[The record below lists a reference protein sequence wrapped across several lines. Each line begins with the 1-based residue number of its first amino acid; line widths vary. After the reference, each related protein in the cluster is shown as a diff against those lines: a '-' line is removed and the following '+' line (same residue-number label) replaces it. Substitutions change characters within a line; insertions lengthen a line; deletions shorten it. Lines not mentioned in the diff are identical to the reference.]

1 MDSAIL
7 QSTWGVIALTALT
20 GLMAFIVFLRA
31 INARRNLSSQNRPPK
46 VETVHDKLRLGPESV
61 FRVQGLPIT
70 HEGRHVDAR
79 EAEKMIR
86 KALDVDS
93 KIEVD
98 VRSLA
103 QLPSPPSQTAT
114 VTFSEIPPA
123 LDLRMQKHSDPEFTF
138 RSSTGMVRLTV
149 DTHFKGFTPLQ
160 SPSDANYSLDV
171 IVLPGLGGHPFWSFK
186 ARGNDFMWLRDGLR
200 ESLPAARVF
209 TYGYDTRL
217 QRSDSFQSLQDLGL
231 RFGHALASQI
241 RAGRRA
247 SQAMRPIVFIGQ
259 SLGGLVVKEALCK
272 LSDGRSEEA
281 NILKCVEAI
290 FFFGTPNSGM
300 DISSLI
306 PIVSGQ
312 PNEQFL
318 RSVEKESPDLR
329 RQGERWHEI
338 TQHEASKY
346 VSPTLRIFSFYETVR
361 SPTAA
366 QNGRGEWKMTGPP
379 TVLVERTSATHGR
392 PWETGD
398 NSFVIPVDRSHS
410 DMAKFKS
417 ASDDLYGDIVSWLE
431 DILGINQSSYIDGR
445 LSQEENELLSKCQA
459 SLYFPDQ
466 ETHRHQI
473 TDAENNT
480 CEWILKDKTYTD
492 WVNSSSEPL
501 LWIEGHAGA
510 GKSTILKHALRQ
522 YESDPPHQAIVASYF
537 FYGRGTKLQ
546 KTPQGLYQ
554 KLLYQ
559 LLPHFP
565 RTFWGLVSRC
575 EEQNIIQPQNSWTWT
590 LEELST
596 FLYQHLPEACQRRPI
611 TIFIDALDECPG
623 TSSGSM
629 QTDLDDGPG
638 TDRGELVQFIQ
649 TLSDL
654 DQTGKLK
661 VCVSCRYYPNLFTR
675 GLRIP
680 VEKGNRQDI
689 ATYVKHELSS
699 LRDIEQ
705 TGVEHQIITRAQGI
719 FQWAVLV
726 SFKAIQMSKE
736 GKTAKMIESAIADV
750 PKSLDKLYE
759 GLLEN
764 SDDREQTL
772 RLFQWICYSEEPLNL
787 LQLRWILVLSPAMK
801 EQSIEDCINGPE
813 FRTSPEQ
820 LCSAI
825 RYLSKG
831 LVEFNPDS
839 DESSAPSDCDES
851 STSSDPRQRYRIT
864 TQGFPATFR
873 ESGTFA
879 RRVIDERESSPV
891 FIPHRRL
898 DFEIEPTWLQRAFLV
913 HQSVKDYLCQKGFLK
928 LGKLEQNENLRGRAH
943 STIARSCL
951 SYIFLR
957 PQGSVQFLQPQ
968 QSAHEVLSKYLKV
981 WILHCFQ
988 RHVALAEW
996 DEMDQL
1002 PILQDFCSPCH
1013 QTKLSRFQECL
1024 QECDIRFKESYQR
1037 TRARKPV
1044 CAKLHGAQPSLG
1056 LPFLLAHYGVT
1067 SALQHLLEYNN
1078 SRLKDGT
1085 DLPGKS
1091 EVIARIIQKV
1101 SSAKPES
1108 ESPALEVLSSGLIN
1122 LNQKSWGEKWTPLH
1136 IAAYHG
1142 YVDIVKGLLGCPT
1155 VNPNEQDEKGHTAL
1169 HHAVRRGQ
1177 TEVVD
1182 ILLNLDTVDPN
1193 IKCTMGFCALKYH
1206 RFYGSFPILQS
1217 WVLCPRVDL
1226 NIQDKDGQ
1234 SSPFYFIKYSFA
1246 TELLRMPEILSRMN
1260 PNIQDNKGET
1270 LLHKAIYSRNFNAAC
1285 ALLEIPGIDKN
1296 LNDRLGRPPL
1306 FLIFNVP
1313 WDESNYG
1320 AVKALI
1326 SQFDLLA
1333 RDRNGST
1340 LLHLAASRVNLGFV
1354 QMILEDGRISPEETD
1369 YSGQTVI
1376 SVATSALR
1384 ASYDHYM
1391 FMNGHLAEDPYARS
1405 CPLSLD
1411 EWERFMELGTPEEND
1426 YERWYRKEV
1435 FTAKRKLELL
1445 EEASRRISE
1454 AKTDLQDLE
1463 EIAEKA
1469 SDQQTSE

>member
-20 GLMAFIVFLRA
+20 GLMAFIVFLRV
-31 INARRNLSSQNRPPK
+31 INATTNSLSQNRLPK

-61 FRVQGLPIT
+61 FRVQGLPFT
-70 HEGRHVDAR
+70 HEGRHVDAG

-98 VRSLA
+98 VHSLA

-123 LDLRMQKHSDPEFTF
+123 LYLRMQKHSDPEFTF

-171 IVLPGLGGHPFWSFK
+171 IALPGLGGHPFWSFK
-186 ARGNDFMWLRDGLR
+186 ARENDFMWLRDGLR

-217 QRSDSFQSLQDLGL
+217 QRSNSFQSLQDLGL
-231 RFGHALASQI
+231 RFGHALVSQI

-272 LSDGRSEEA
+272 LADGRDEEA
-281 NILKCVEAI
+281 NVLKCVEAI

-318 RSVEKESPDLR
+318 RSVEKESTDLR
-329 RQGERWHEI
+329 RLGKNWHEI

-366 QNGRGEWKMTGPP
+366 QNYSGEWKMTGPP

-398 NSFVIPVDRSHS
+398 NSFVIPVNRSHS

-417 ASDDLYGDIVSWLE
+417 ASDDVYGDIVSWLE
-431 DILGINQSSYIDGR
+431 EILGINQSSYIDGR
-445 LSQEENELLSKCQA
+445 LSQKENELLSKCQA

-473 TDAENNT
+473 TNAKNNT
-480 CEWILKDKTYTD
+480 CEWILKDKTFTY
-492 WVNSSSEPL
+492 WVNSSSEPF

-510 GKSTILKHALRQ
+510 GKSTVLKYALRQ
-522 YESDPPHQAIVASYF
+522 YESDPPHRAIVASYF

-565 RTFWGLVSRC
+565 RTFWGLISRC
-575 EEQNIIQPQNSWTWT
+575 EEQNKNQPRNSWTWT
-590 LEELST
+590 LEELRT
-596 FLYQHLPEACQRRPI
+596 LLYQHLPEACQQRPI

-623 TSSGSM
+623 ASSDSM

-675 GLRIP
+675 GWRIP

-699 LRDIEQ
+699 LKNIDQASIEN
-705 TGVEHQIITRAQGI
+705 QIITRAQGI

-726 SFKAIQMSKE
+726 SVKAIQMSKE
-736 GKTAKMIESAIADV
+736 GRTAKMIESAIADV

-759 GLLEN
+759 GLLLEN
-764 SDDREQTL
+764 EDDREQTL
-772 RLFQWICYSEEPLNL
+772 RLLQWICYSEEPLNL

-813 FRTSPEQ
+813 YRTSPEQ
-820 LCSAI
+820 VCSAI

-831 LVEFNPDS
+831 LVEFHPDS
-839 DESSAPSDCDES
+839 DYRPYMTDFPTIFRQPARFYRALSKQETMLFRDHSFEL
-851 STSSDPRQRYRIT
+851 DP
-864 TQGFPATFR
+864 
-873 ESGTFA
+873 
-879 RRVIDERESSPV
+879 
-891 FIPHRRL
+891 L
-898 DFEIEPTWLQRAFLV
+898 WLQKAFLV
-913 HQSVKDYLCQKGFLK
+913 HQSVKDYLCQKGLLK
-928 LGKLEQNENLRGRAH
+928 LEKLAENVNLEGRAH
-943 STIARSCL
+943 ATIARSCL
-951 SYIFLR
+951 SYIFL
-957 PQGSVQFLQPQ
+957 QPQ
-968 QSAHEVLSKYLKV
+968 ESKNEILSDYQEI
-981 WILHCFQ
+981 WIFHCFK
-988 RHVALAEW
+988 RHVVLAEQ
-996 DEMDQL
+996 EGMDQL
-1002 PILQDFCSPCH
+1002 PILQDFCSLCH
-1013 QTKLSRFQECL
+1013 QTRLSRFQECL
-1024 QECDIRFKESYQR
+1024 IDWDRNFMAFYKDRGTIDLPAPKQR
-1037 TRARKPV
+1037 RSLKLVLAELHAARPF
-1044 CAKLHGAQPSLG
+1044 LG
-1056 LPFLLAHYGVT
+1056 LPFLLAHCGIT
-1067 SALQHLLEYNN
+1067 SALQHLLEYNDN
-1078 SRLKDGT
+1078 RLKNRVNSAGS
-1085 DLPGKS
+1085 S
-1091 EVIARIIQKV
+1091 EIVARIITSI
-1101 SSAKPES
+1101 SSKS
-1108 ESPALEVLSSGLIN
+1108 DSTDLEILPSGLVN
-1122 LNQKSWGEKWTPLH
+1122 LNPKSRNGNWTPLH
-1136 IAAYHG
+1136 IATYHG
-1142 YVDIVKGLLGCPT
+1142 YADIVKCLLKCPT
-1155 VNPNEQDEKGHTAL
+1155 VNPNEQDRKGLTAL
-1169 HHAVRRGQ
+1169 HHAVSNNQ
-1177 TEVVD
+1177 SEVVD
-1182 ILLNLDTVDPN
+1182 TLLNFDTVDPLTRN
-1193 IKCTMGFCALKYH
+1193 QFGA
-1206 RFYGSFPILQS
+1206 
-1217 WVLCPRVDL
+1217 
-1226 NIQDKDGQ
+1226 
-1234 SSPFYFIKYSFA
+1234 
-1246 TELLRMPEILSRMN
+1246 
-1260 PNIQDNKGET
+1260 T
-1270 LLHKAIYSRNFNAAC
+1270 LLHFAA
-1285 ALLEIPGIDKN
+1285 ARENLE
-1296 LNDRLGRPPL
+1296 
-1306 FLIFNVP
+1306 
-1313 WDESNYG
+1313 
-1320 AVKALI
+1320 A
-1326 SQFDLLA
+1326 
-1333 RDRNGST
+1333 
-1340 LLHLAASRVNLGFV
+1340 V
-1354 QMILEDGRISPEETD
+1354 QMLLVDGRISPEEKD
-1369 YSGQTVI
+1369 SRGQTVI
-1376 SVATSALR
+1376 SYATSVLR
-1384 ASYDHYM
+1384 VLYDSYMYRVKNSRRIFTPWPDQLSDSREEFYNQYLNSRPEEHR
-1391 FMNGHLAEDPYARS
+1391 PKPQ
-1405 CPLSLD
+1405 PLSLD
-1411 EWERFMELGTPEEND
+1411 EWQKFMELGTPD
-1426 YERWYRKEV
+1426 QDKIPDRKRI
-1435 FTAKRKLELL
+1435 FAAKIILEIL
-1445 EEASRRISE
+1445 EMDSRRRSE
-1454 AKTDLQDLE
+1454 AKKDLQDLNE
-1463 EIAEKA
+1463 TAEKA
-1469 SDQQTSE
+1469 SGQQTN

>member
-7 QSTWGVIALTALT
+7 QSTWGVIALTALA
-20 GLMAFIVFLRA
+20 GLMAFIVFLRSIGA
-31 INARRNLSSQNRPPK
+31 TTNPLSQKRPPK

-61 FRVQGLPIT
+61 FRVQGLPVT
-70 HEGRHVDAR
+70 HEDRHVDAG

-186 ARGNDFMWLRDGLR
+186 ARENDFMWLRDGLR

-217 QRSDSFQSLQDLGL
+217 QRSNSFQSLQDLGL
-231 RFGHALASQI
+231 RFGHALVSQI
-241 RAGRRA
+241 RAGRRG

-272 LSDGRSEEA
+272 LADGRDEEA
-281 NILKCVEAI
+281 NVLKCVEAI

-318 RSVEKESPDLR
+318 RSVEKESTDLR
-329 RQGERWHEI
+329 RLGKNWHEI

-473 TDAENNT
+473 TDAKNNT

-705 TGVEHQIITRAQGI
+705 TGIEHQIITRAQGI

-726 SFKAIQMSKE
+726 SFKAIQMSKA

-759 GLLEN
+759 GLLLEN
-764 SDDREQTL
+764 EDDREQTL
-772 RLFQWICYSEEPLNL
+772 RLFQWICYREEPLNL
-787 LQLRWILVLSPAMK
+787 LQLRWVLVLYPAMK

-813 FRTSPEQ
+813 YRTSPEQ
-820 LCSAI
+820 LCNAI

-839 DESSAPSDCDES
+839 DESSASSDCDES
-851 STSSDPRQRYRIT
+851 STSS
-864 TQGFPATFR
+864 
-873 ESGTFA
+873 
-879 RRVIDERESSPV
+879 
-891 FIPHRRL
+891 
-898 DFEIEPTWLQRAFLV
+898 
-913 HQSVKDYLCQKGFLK
+913 
-928 LGKLEQNENLRGRAH
+928 
-943 STIARSCL
+943 
-951 SYIFLR
+951 
-957 PQGSVQFLQPQ
+957 
-968 QSAHEVLSKYLKV
+968 
-981 WILHCFQ
+981 
-988 RHVALAEW
+988 
-996 DEMDQL
+996 
-1002 PILQDFCSPCH
+1002 
-1013 QTKLSRFQECL
+1013 
-1024 QECDIRFKESYQR
+1024 
-1037 TRARKPV
+1037 
-1044 CAKLHGAQPSLG
+1044 
-1056 LPFLLAHYGVT
+1056 
-1067 SALQHLLEYNN
+1067 N
-1078 SRLKDGT
+1078 SRQ
-1085 DLPGKS
+1085 
-1091 EVIARIIQKV
+1091 IY
-1101 SSAKPES
+1101 
-1108 ESPALEVLSSGLIN
+1108 
-1122 LNQKSWGEKWTPLH
+1122 WGNFK
-1136 IAAYHG
+1136 
-1142 YVDIVKGLLGCPT
+1142 
-1155 VNPNEQDEKGHTAL
+1155 
-1169 HHAVRRGQ
+1169 AVQ
-1177 TEVVD
+1177 
-1182 ILLNLDTVDPN
+1182 IL
-1193 IKCTMGFCALKYH
+1193 
-1206 RFYGSFPILQS
+1206 
-1217 WVLCPRVDL
+1217 
-1226 NIQDKDGQ
+1226 
-1234 SSPFYFIKYSFA
+1234 
-1246 TELLRMPEILSRMN
+1246 
-1260 PNIQDNKGET
+1260 
-1270 LLHKAIYSRNFNAAC
+1270 
-1285 ALLEIPGIDKN
+1285 
-1296 LNDRLGRPPL
+1296 
-1306 FLIFNVP
+1306 
-1313 WDESNYG
+1313 
-1320 AVKALI
+1320 
-1326 SQFDLLA
+1326 
-1333 RDRNGST
+1333 
-1340 LLHLAASRVNLGFV
+1340 
-1354 QMILEDGRISPEETD
+1354 LEDGRISPEETD
-1369 YSGQTVI
+1369 DRGQTVI
-1376 SVATSALR
+1376 SYATSELR
-1384 ASYDHYM
+1384 RFYDYFM
-1391 FMNGHLAEDPYARS
+1391 FQNGHLAENPYETSEEYEPRPY
-1405 CPLSLD
+1405 PLSLD
-1411 EWERFMELGTPEEND
+1411 EWQKFIELGTPEKDEL
-1426 YERWYRKEV
+1426 WSRKEV
-1435 FTAKRKLELL
+1435 FIAKRILELL
-1445 EEASRRISE
+1445 EEDSRRRSE
-1454 AKTDLQDLE
+1454 AKRDLQDLNE
-1463 EIAEKA
+1463 TAEKA
-1469 SDQQTSE
+1469 SDQQTSQ

>member
-1 MDSAIL
+1 MESAIF
-7 QSTWGVIALTALT
+7 QSTWGAIALTALT
-20 GLMAFIVFLRA
+20 GLMAFIVSLRKHP
-31 INARRNLSSQNRPPK
+31 RRVN
-46 VETVHDKLRLGPESV
+46 TVNEQLRLGPESV
-61 FRVQGLPIT
+61 FRVQGLPVT
-70 HEGRHVDAR
+70 HEDRHVDAG
-79 EAEKMIR
+79 EAEKIIR
-86 KALDVDS
+86 KALGVDS

-114 VTFSEIPPA
+114 VTFSEVPSA
-123 LDLRMQKHSDPEFTF
+123 LDLRLRKHSDPMYTF
-138 RSSTGMVRLTV
+138 RSSTATVRLTV

-171 IVLPGLGGHPFWSFK
+171 IALPGLGGHPFWSFK
-186 ARGNDFMWLRDGLR
+186 ARENDFMWLRDGLR

-217 QRSDSFQSLQDLGL
+217 QRSNSLQSLQDLGL

-247 SQAMRPIVFIGQ
+247 PQAMRPIVFIGQ

-346 VSPTLRIFSFYETVR
+346 VSPTLRIFSFYETLR

-366 QNGRGEWKMTGPP
+366 QNCRGEWKMTGPP
-379 TVLVERTSATHGR
+379 TVLVERNSATHGR

-445 LSQEENELLSKCQA
+445 LSQKENELLSECQE

-473 TDAENNT
+473 TDAKNNT
-480 CEWILKDKTYTD
+480 CEWILKDETYTD
-492 WVNSSSEPL
+492 WVKYSSEPL

-537 FYGRGTKLQ
+537 FYGRGTRLQ

-565 RTFWGLVSRC
+565 RTFWSLILRC
-575 EEQNIIQPQNSWTWT
+575 KEQNNQSRNSWTWT
-590 LEELST
+590 QEELRT
-596 FLYQHLPEACQRRPI
+596 LLYQHLPEACQRRPI

-623 TSSGSM
+623 TSSDSM
-629 QTDLDDGPG
+629 QTDPDDGPG

-654 DQTGKLK
+654 DHTGKLK

-689 ATYVKHELSS
+689 ATYVENELSS
-699 LRDIEQ
+699 LRDIER
-705 TGVEHQIITRAQGI
+705 TVIEHQIITRAQGI

-759 GLLEN
+759 GLLLEN
-764 SDDREQTL
+764 ENDREQTL
-772 RLFQWICYSEEPLNL
+772 RLFQWICYSERPLNL

-801 EQSIEDCINGPE
+801 EQSIEDCINDPE
-813 FRTSPEQ
+813 YRTSPEQ
-820 LCSAI
+820 VCSAI

-831 LVEFNPDS
+831 LVEFNHDL
-839 DESSAPSDCDES
+839 DEF
-851 STSSDPRQRYRIT
+851 STSSNSSWSFTTGYPRILRHPVRYRALGKREIML
-864 TQGFPATFR
+864 FR
-873 ESGTFA
+873 DHSFE
-879 RRVIDERESSPV
+879 
-891 FIPHRRL
+891 L
-898 DFEIEPTWLQRAFLV
+898 DSLWLQRAFLV
-913 HQSVKDYLCQKGFLK
+913 HQSVKDYLCQKGLLK
-928 LGKLEQNENLRGRAH
+928 LEKLEQNGSLRGRAH
-943 STIARSCL
+943 STIARSGL
-951 SYIFLR
+951 SYIFLQ
-957 PQGSVQFLQPQ
+957 PQGSMNESL
-968 QSAHEVLSKYLKV
+968 SEYLEV
-981 WILHCFQ
+981 WMFHCFQ
-988 RHVALAEW
+988 RHVVLAEQ

-1024 QECDIRFKESYQR
+1024 QEYDARYEEFYQCSMVEDTSEKLQNL
-1037 TRARKPV
+1037 TREQRSDLKPV
-1044 CAKLHGAQPSLG
+1044 WDKLHSETPFLD
-1056 LPFLLAHYGVT
+1056 LPFLLAHYGIT
-1067 SALQHLLEYNN
+1067 SALQHLLQYNHN
-1078 SRLKDGT
+1078 RSQDGANLT
-1085 DLPGKS
+1085 GKS
-1091 EVIARIIQKV
+1091 EIGSCIITRIA
-1101 SSAKPES
+1101 SES
-1108 ESPALEVLSSGLIN
+1108 ESPVLKRLSGGFIN
-1122 LNQKSWGEKWTPLH
+1122 LNRKSLNGKWTPLH
-1136 IAAYHG
+1136 VAAYHG
-1142 YVDIVKGLLGCPT
+1142 YADIVKCLLTCPT
-1155 VNPNEQDEKGHTAL
+1155 VNPNEQDDSGLTAL
-1169 HHAVRRGQ
+1169 HHAVRDGKS
-1177 TEVVD
+1177 EVVD
-1182 ILLNLDTVDPN
+1182 ILLKFDAVDPN
-1193 IKCTMGFCALKYH
+1193 VKCKWGSCALEYH
-1206 RFYGSFPILQS
+1206 SFLGGGFENQHSFLIAKS
-1217 WVLCPRVDL
+1217 WVSCPRVDL
-1226 NIQDKDGQ
+1226 NIQDKNGR
-1234 SSPFYFIKYSFA
+1234 SPPFYFIHCSFA
-1246 TELLRMPEILSRMN
+1246 SKVLRMPEVLSRMN
-1260 PNIQDNKGET
+1260 PNIQDGKGET
-1270 LLHKAIYSRNFNAAC
+1270 LLHQAIASGNFNATC

-1296 LNDRLGRPPL
+1296 LNDASGMPP
-1306 FLIFNVP
+1306 IFFII
-1313 WDESNYG
+1313 DLLYG
-1320 AVKALI
+1320 SSTNSHRAIKALM
-1326 SQFDLLA
+1326 SEFGPLT
-1333 RDRNGST
+1333 RNYDGST
-1340 LLHLAASRVNLGFV
+1340 LLHYAVRVGKLKAV
-1354 QMILEDGRISPEETD
+1354 QMLLEDGRISPEEKND
-1369 YSGQTVI
+1369 SGQTVI
-1376 SVATSALR
+1376 SMAMFLLR
-1384 ASYDHYM
+1384 AFYDSYM
-1391 FMNGHLAEDPYARS
+1391 FKCGHLVEDPCGIPGKYEPSS

-1411 EWERFMELGTPEEND
+1411 EWERFIELGTPSENEEWGLPWENEGWD
-1426 YERWYRKEV
+1426 RQRIFV
-1435 FTAKRKLELL
+1435 TKRILEIL
-1445 EEASRRISE
+1445 EEDSCRRSDANGDPQCLNE
-1454 AKTDLQDLE
+1454 T
-1463 EIAEKA
+1463 AEKA
-1469 SDQQTSE
+1469 SDQQTS

>member
-1 MDSAIL
+1 
-7 QSTWGVIALTALT
+7 
-20 GLMAFIVFLRA
+20 
-31 INARRNLSSQNRPPK
+31 
-46 VETVHDKLRLGPESV
+46 
-61 FRVQGLPIT
+61 
-70 HEGRHVDAR
+70 
-79 EAEKMIR
+79 
-86 KALDVDS
+86 
-93 KIEVD
+93 
-98 VRSLA
+98 
-103 QLPSPPSQTAT
+103 
-114 VTFSEIPPA
+114 
-123 LDLRMQKHSDPEFTF
+123 
-138 RSSTGMVRLTV
+138 
-149 DTHFKGFTPLQ
+149 
-160 SPSDANYSLDV
+160 
-171 IVLPGLGGHPFWSFK
+171 
-186 ARGNDFMWLRDGLR
+186 
-200 ESLPAARVF
+200 
-209 TYGYDTRL
+209 
-217 QRSDSFQSLQDLGL
+217 
-231 RFGHALASQI
+231 
-241 RAGRRA
+241 
-247 SQAMRPIVFIGQ
+247 
-259 SLGGLVVKEALCK
+259 
-272 LSDGRSEEA
+272 
-281 NILKCVEAI
+281 
-290 FFFGTPNSGM
+290 M

-338 TQHEASKY
+338 TQYEASKY

-366 QNGRGEWKMTGPP
+366 QNCRGEWKMTGPP

-431 DILGINQSSYIDGR
+431 DILEINQSSYIDGR
-445 LSQEENELLSKCQA
+445 LSQEENELLSECQA

-473 TDAENNT
+473 TDAKNNT

-510 GKSTILKHALRQ
+510 GKSTILKHTLRQ

-590 LEELST
+590 LEELRT

-623 TSSGSM
+623 TSSDSM
-629 QTDLDDGPG
+629 QTDPDDGPG

-705 TGVEHQIITRAQGI
+705 TGIEHQIITRAQGI

-726 SFKAIQMSKE
+726 SFKAIQMSKA

-759 GLLEN
+759 GLLLEN
-764 SDDREQTL
+764 MDDREQTL
-772 RLFQWICYSEEPLNL
+772 RLLQWVCYSEEPLNL
-787 LQLRWILVLSPAMK
+787 MQLRWVLVLSPAMK

-831 LVEFNPDS
+831 LVEFQRDS
-839 DESSAPSDCDES
+839 DESSDLSDSDEFSTLSDCDES
-851 STSSDPRQRYRIT
+851 SISSDSRQIYGIKMH
-864 TQGFPATFR
+864 GFPAIFR
-873 ESGTFA
+873 ERGTFA
-879 RRVIDERESSPV
+879 RRVIDERESSRAL
-891 FIPHRRL
+891 IPYRHL
-898 DFEIEPTWLQRAFLV
+898 YFEVEPTWLQKAFLV
-913 HQSVKDYLCQKGFLK
+913 HQSVKDYLCQKGL
-928 LGKLEQNENLRGRAH
+928 LTLEKLERNGNLRGRAH

-957 PQGSVQFLQPQ
+957 PQRSV
-968 QSAHEVLSKYLKV
+968 HEDLSDYLKV
-981 WILHCFQ
+981 WILRCFQ
-988 RHVALAEW
+988 RHVALAEQ
-996 DEMDQL
+996 DGMDQF
-1002 PILQDFCSPCH
+1002 PILQDFCSPCQ
-1013 QTKLSRFQECL
+1013 QTKLSRFHECL
-1024 QECDIRFKESYQR
+1024 LECDADFMKFYQR
-1037 TRARKPV
+1037 SVAEDNLTREHHLDWNPV
-1044 CAKLHGAQPSLG
+1044 WRKLHAERPFLD
-1056 LPFLLAHYGVT
+1056 LPFLLSHYGIT
-1067 SALQHLLEYNN
+1067 SALQHLLLYNHN
-1078 SRLKDGT
+1078 RLQDGANLT
-1085 DLPGKS
+1085 GNS
-1091 EVIARIIQKV
+1091 EVVSRIITRIG
-1101 SSAKPES
+1101 SES
-1108 ESPALEVLSSGLIN
+1108 ESPVLERLSGGFIN
-1122 LNQKSWGEKWTPLH
+1122 LNRKSRNGKWTPLQ

-1142 YVDIVKGLLGCPT
+1142 YADIVKCLLKCPT
-1155 VNPNEQDEKGHTAL
+1155 VNPNEQGDRGFTAL
-1169 HHAVRRGQ
+1169 HHAVKNHQ
-1177 TEVVD
+1177 SEVVD
-1182 ILLNLDTVDPN
+1182 TLLSFDTVDPN
-1193 IKCTMGFCALKYH
+1193 IKCILGSCALKYH
-1206 RFYGSFPILQS
+1206 YFYFSGGELEDEHSFPIAKS
-1217 WVLCPRVDL
+1217 WVSCPRVDL
-1226 NIQDKDGQ
+1226 NIQDEHGR
-1234 SSPFYFIKYSFA
+1234 SPFSYFIHCSFA
-1246 TELLRMPEILSRMN
+1246 PKMLRMPEVSSRMN
-1260 PNIQDNKGET
+1260 PNIQDDWGET
-1270 LLHKAIYSRNFNAAC
+1270 LLHKAIESENFETAC
-1285 ALLEIPGIDKN
+1285 ALLEIPGIDKTLTN
-1296 LNDRLGRPPL
+1296 NSGRPP
-1306 FLIFNVP
+1306 IFSMLHNSYP
-1313 WDESNYG
+1313 SF
-1320 AVKALI
+1320 AVSTIKALM
-1326 SQFDLLA
+1326 SKFDPLT

-1340 LLHLAASRVNLGFV
+1340 LLHYSASKGNLEAV
-1354 QMILEDGRISPEETD
+1354 EMLLEDGRISPEETD
-1369 YSGQTVI
+1369 NSGQTVI

-1384 ASYDHYM
+1384 ASYDYFM
-1391 FMNGHLAEDPYARS
+1391 FENGLAEDPGGTAGEQEPRPH
-1405 CPLSLD
+1405 PLSFG
-1411 EWERFMELGTPEEND
+1411 EWQKFLEHGTPKKNEQ
-1426 YERWYRKEV
+1426 WPRKKI
-1435 FTAKRKLELL
+1435 FDAKRILEML
-1445 EEASRRISE
+1445 EEDVRRRSE
-1454 AKTDLQDLE
+1454 AKMDSQDLNE
-1463 EIAEKA
+1463 TAEKA
-1469 SDQQTSE
+1469 SDQKPSEYRRMDVLAQIHLYLLLFVSNPA